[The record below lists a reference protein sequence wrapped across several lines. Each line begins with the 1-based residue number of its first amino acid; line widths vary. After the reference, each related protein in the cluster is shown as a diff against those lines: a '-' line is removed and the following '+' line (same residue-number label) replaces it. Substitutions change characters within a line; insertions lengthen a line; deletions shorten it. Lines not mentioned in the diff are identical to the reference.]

1 MKRIL
6 IVDDDVGSRESLR
19 LTFSRQ
25 YQTVLAENAANALRI
40 LAQQRMDIVLLD
52 VMMPEKD
59 GVALLKD
66 IHELY
71 PDMPCVMVSASVN
84 VRPVVEA
91 MKAGAYDFVV
101 KPFDVEEIRRIVAR
115 AIENS
120 ALRRKVEILQ
130 SEVSREYPV
139 NDLVGES
146 ASFKAALESVRRAAD
161 SDATVLIHGESGT
174 GKELIARRLHTLSA
188 RHDEPFVPVHCAAL
202 PEALLESELFGHEKG
217 AFTGAE
223 SRKLGR
229 FDLAGAGTLFF
240 DEIGEMSLSTQVKLL
255 RVLQEREY
263 MRLGGTQVVRTSARI
278 VAATAR
284 DLADEVRKHTFR
296 DDLFYRLNVI
306 QIMLPPL
313 RERPEDVPLLA
324 RYFLDLLRRNM
335 NLPAREFDPAAL
347 QIMRE
352 YAWPGNAREL
362 RNTIERVLVLHGH
375 ADRVS
380 PDHLPDA
387 MRSAPSLPTPAR
399 KPGHTQLAEAVAAFE
414 RELVVD
420 ALRQT
425 KGIQT
430 RAAKLLGTTRR
441 ILNYRMRKLDI
452 RASGNL

>member
-19 LTFSRQ
+19 LTFSRL
-25 YQTVLAENAANALRI
+25 YQTVLAENAATALR
-40 LAQQRMDIVLLD
+40 LMAQQRMDLVLLD
-52 VMMPEKD
+52 VLMPEKD
-59 GVALLKD
+59 GVTLLKD

-71 PDMPCVMVSASVN
+71 PETPCVMVSASVN

-91 MKAGAYDFVV
+91 MKAGAYDFVI
-101 KPFDVEEIRRIVAR
+101 KPFDVDEIRRIVAR
-115 AIENS
+115 AIETS
-120 ALRRKVEILQ
+120 TLRRKVELLQ

-146 ASFKAALESVRRAAD
+146 ESFKAALESVRCAAE

-188 RHDEPFVPVHCAAL
+188 RHDEPFVAVHCAAL

-217 AFTGAE
+217 AFTGADA
-223 SRKLGR
+223 RKPGR
-229 FDLAGAGTLFF
+229 FELAGAGTLFF

-263 MRLGGTQVVRTSARI
+263 MRLGGTQVVRTAARI

-284 DLADEVRKHTFR
+284 DLAEEVRKHTFR

-306 QIMLPPL
+306 PITLPPL

-324 RYFLDLLRRNM
+324 RHLLDLFRQNM
-335 NLPAREFDPAAL
+335 SVVARDFDPDAL
-347 QIMRE
+347 RLMQG
-352 YAWPGNAREL
+352 YAWPGNVREL
-362 RNTIERVLVLHGH
+362 RNMIERVLVLHGQ
-375 ADRVS
+375 AECVK
-380 PDHLPDA
+380 PEHLPEA
-387 MRSAPSLPTPAR
+387 MRAAPPLATPVS
-399 KPGHTQLAEAVAAFE
+399 KPGQPRLAEAVAAFE
-414 RELVVD
+414 RDLVVQ
-420 ALRQT
+420 ALRRSN
-425 KGIQT
+425 GVQT
-430 RAAKLLGTTRR
+430 RAAHLLGTTRR

-452 RASGNL
+452 RASDSL